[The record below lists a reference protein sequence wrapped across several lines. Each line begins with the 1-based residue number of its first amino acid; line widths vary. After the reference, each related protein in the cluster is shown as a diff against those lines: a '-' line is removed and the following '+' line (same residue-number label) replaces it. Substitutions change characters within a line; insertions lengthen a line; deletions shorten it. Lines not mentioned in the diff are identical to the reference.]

1 MNKDNIR
8 LGREYL
14 YQQYNNSQ
22 YESHV
27 KPAIDRY
34 RDLSDLFSKNMDL
47 CRNGAKLFYDSKSHK
62 FFQGFGNCSAQ
73 NEFVWRRDHILYRIR
88 EFSAALFGSDAEKQ
102 ECVKAYLYHK
112 LGVQSEQDYIH
123 SGEVNDDKIWKLFGK
138 LEEKRFLTCEE
149 KERKQAYLA
158 SDEYKIEVLT
168 KELEEIQ
175 KGIQEKE
182 EYFFQTL
189 INEEMLNGIIERIE
203 ERLKK
208 GISSIGRESLQ
219 NVLQAI
225 KEIRKGRENDTS
237 LSEIKF
243 QMLFEN
249 GNNYR
254 NCLNKYD
261 DIDRIYECLEELD
274 EKFLIRR
281 NEINEQLSDL
291 QEKPLVHDA
300 PDLDLVEDLVDDHQL
315 PSLNGA
321 QKIEEKE
328 ELNDLQEKPPVHD
341 APDLDLV
348 DDHQLPGLNG
358 AQKIEEEEEL
368 NDRREDPVEVNA
380 ERKKKISWFSGV
392 INAIGGFFRSAWNG
406 FLNLFFTDK
415 V

>member
-1 MNKDNIR
+1 MNENNIR

-14 YQQYNNSQ
+14 YQQYNNGQ

-34 RDLSDLFSKNMDL
+34 RNLSDLFSQNMDL
-47 CRNGAKLFYDSKSHK
+47 CRNGAGRFYDSKSHK
-62 FFQGFGNCSAQ
+62 FFQGFGNYSVQ
-73 NEFVWRRDHILYRIR
+73 NESVWGRDHILYRIR

-158 SDEYKIEVLT
+158 SDEYTIKMLT
-168 KELEEIQ
+168 EELEEIQ

-189 INEEMLNGIIERIE
+189 INEEMLNGIIKRIE

-208 GISSIGRESLQ
+208 NISPNGRESLQ

-225 KEIRKGRENDTS
+225 KEIRKGRENNTS

-243 QMLFEN
+243 QMLFKN
-249 GNNYR
+249 GNSYR
-254 NCLNKYD
+254 NCLGQSG

-281 NEINEQLSDL
+281 DQIIRQ
-291 QEKPLVHDA
+291 
-300 PDLDLVEDLVDDHQL
+300 
-315 PSLNGA
+315 
-321 QKIEEKE
+321 
-328 ELNDLQEKPPVHD
+328 LNDLQEKPVVID
-341 APDLDLV
+341 DL
-348 DDHQLPGLNG
+348 QPIPNE
-358 AQKIEEEEEL
+358 AQK
-368 NDRREDPVEVNA
+368 VEKN
-380 ERKKKISWFSGV
+380 EQTSWLSGV
-392 INAIGGFFRSAWNG
+392 INAILGFFRSAWNW
-406 FLNLFFTDK
+406 FLNLFFRNG
-415 V
+415 